1 MAMTSEDL
9 NKYLFQQLSSIAMG
23 PVSRTSDADMALQIL
38 KNSSVDFSNVWNM
51 ANAQAPQKK
60 PSGDHTSLFGHIIDI
75 INRPLYATA
84 GFAKGTLDAVENK
97 HLNLGNVLGAVPGAL
112 EAGAEGA
119 AKGFTGQD
127 KHTWSELLNS
137 TGQMPDNPVAKFGI
151 GFAADMLGDPLSY
164 VPVGGIAKAG
174 VRTGLRAAGKDI
186 PTFFLP
192 KAEKVALKAQR
203 TAQARA
209 GLSKLRDRTPIVPEN
224 QTPNAFQ
231 FLSDQ
236 AAKTTEGIPG
246 SLIFRAGREIPPPPP
261 RSLLGGAAEPALES
275 VSKGA
280 EIQNLGNV
288 LKNGLPEKLP
298 KAVNMPVGKVGE
310 ESPLAFINKGAN
322 AEKAFKGIMN
332 EAEQKWAKAAKKY
345 GLREDAKPQYIK
357 QFLEHASKRSNLN
370 PSTRALLAAAK
381 ASEDAPVVSTALDQ
395 AVRNAGTASQFLSE
409 QSAKL
414 IQHTFNEDA
423 KQVFKANNV
432 SNAAQKTYNDLLGNV
447 LATQRG
453 KPLTVL
459 EKAGTKL
466 NIPVSS
472 TTAKPLR
479 SVNKGRF
486 LKYGTELPTAPKA
499 GSFNLGSS
507 NQGKRIFSF
516 DKVLQ
521 SASRADADKIVNSIE
536 RPAPK
541 TGVSEAAQGME
552 QGTKTGGL
560 RFSSSPKN
568 AIPIPSVSEQAVRS
582 GRGVF
587 GPINDQLTKAIN
599 ERLTTPILKLK
610 PGERLDELT
619 AVQGVIARFAT
630 FMGQGD
636 LRPLV
641 LDNMASAT
649 ARANK
654 RIQALENAFKGH
666 SDQEMIEA
674 WDLARGAKPRELA
687 TSPAVSNLADTM
699 LQQMEKYFRSRLVP
713 ERFAKGNSVA
723 MRSGMMMKDLNKALN
738 RYKVPFQFT
747 NGAATDP
754 ITHAPISYE
763 KGSNWLISWETHIPK
778 NARDLKGFMFGL
790 QSAVDNVIGQ
800 YSFIDDVAY
809 RLGSRVKDGARNVK
823 VLHPRL
829 ADHFFDRET
838 ADQLSTALKTMN
850 DFYSPKS
857 PIMKFFRSAITTW
870 KTGVTIYSPR
880 HHIANFIG
888 DAYLAWIGGVN
899 NPDVFRKAAKVLLAN
914 KGQYKDLASV
924 EELVGSNALKKR
936 ITGPGETYRLGK
948 NKSGFAFDTKDVYI
962 AAFNYGL
969 LQGAKQIE
977 DLAGSGFRMPI
988 KPFGGKLHN
997 AVTHFAEAREH
1008 YVRLAHFIDAIQKST
1023 GHNPAQIFENAAH
1036 EVRKWHPDG
1045 MDLTREEQALRTYLI
1060 PFYSW
1065 SRKSIP
1071 LLVEGAAMN
1080 PHKAFTV
1087 YANMNYNVQQALGIQ
1102 GTSPENPLPA
1112 DQLFPSWLREDNTP
1126 VLGKPG
1132 MGGLAGFLGSLG
1144 RQKVDQNGNPLNAYT
1159 LGGPT
1164 NPMQDL
1170 FNQFGGFTPGGTTEG
1185 VMSSLNPFLR
1195 IPLELNRGK
1204 QYHGNIPI
1212 IDKTDYA
1219 TDQIPL
1225 VNQFA
1230 RMTNLSPLSGKT
1242 GKASLYGV
1250 GNREATLNYFTD
1262 SNLTGSGPYISMEE
1276 KRQKKI
1282 DNEKYRQFAASL
1294 GHPIKKQGTVPWWI
1308 IALYNQRQGN

>member
-9 NKYLFQQLSSIAMG
+9 NKYLFQQLSSIAMR
-23 PVSRTSDADMALQIL
+23 PVSRTSDADMAMQIL

-51 ANAQAPQKK
+51 AGAQAPKKK

-84 GFAKGTLDAVENK
+84 GFAKGTEDFAKN
-97 HLNLGNVLGAVPGAL
+97 NDINIGNIFGKLPGAL

-127 KHTWSELLNS
+127 KHTWSQLLND
-137 TGQMPDNPVAKFGI
+137 TGEMPDNPVAKFGI

-174 VRTGLRAAGKDI
+174 VRAGLKAAGKDI

-209 GLSKLRDRTPIVPEN
+209 GLSKLAEDAPIVPSN
-224 QTPNAFQ
+224 QTPKAFQ
-231 FLSDQ
+231 FL
-236 AAKTTEGIPG
+236 T
-246 SLIFRAGREIPPPPP
+246 
-261 RSLLGGAAEPALES
+261 
-275 VSKGA
+275 
-280 EIQNLGNV
+280 N
-288 LKNGLPEKLP
+288 
-298 KAVNMPVGKVGE
+298 
-310 ESPLAFINKGAN
+310 
-322 AEKAFKGIMN
+322 
-332 EAEQKWAKAAKKY
+332 
-345 GLREDAKPQYIK
+345 
-357 QFLEHASKRSNLN
+357 
-370 PSTRALLAAAK
+370 AAAK
-381 ASEDAPVVSTALDQ
+381 AESDAPTPVPLKPGDLASPIGNAERARQGLPTGFSLPPPSLPQSMVRGSAQPLEELALNSEKAAPKLDDLFRNVKDVSGDIPKATGKMTPNVFAKALQDAPVVSTALDQ

-414 IQHTFNEDA
+414 VGHNFNSDA
-423 KQVFKANNV
+423 RAIFKANEV
-432 SNAAQKTYNDLLGNV
+432 SPAAQKTYNEMLGSV

-453 KPLTVL
+453 KPLTIL

-466 NIPVSS
+466 TIPVSS
-472 TTAKPLR
+472 TSAKTLR

-486 LKYGTELPTAPKA
+486 MKYGTELPTAPKA
-499 GSFNLGSS
+499 GNFNLGKS
-507 NQGKRIFSF
+507 NVGKRIFSF

-541 TGVSEAAQGME
+541 TGVSEASQAME
-552 QGTKTGGL
+552 QGTRTGSL
-560 RFSSSPKN
+560 RLPASPKN
-568 AIPIPSVSEQAVRS
+568 AIPIPSVSESAVRS

-674 WDLARGAKPRELA
+674 WDLARGAKPRQLA

-723 MRSGMMMKDLNKALN
+723 MRSGMMMADLNKALD
-738 RYKVPFQFT
+738 RYKVPFHFT
-747 NGAATDP
+747 DGAATDP

-778 NARDLKGFMFGL
+778 NARDLKTFMFGL

-888 DAYLAWIGGVN
+888 DSYLAWIGGVN

-969 LQGAKQIE
+969 LQGAKQVE

-988 KPFGGKLHN
+988 KPFGGKLHG
-997 AVTHFAEAREH
+997 AVTHFAEGREH

-1087 YANMNYNVQQALGIQ
+1087 YANMNYNAQQALGIQ

-1112 DQLFPSWLREDNTP
+1112 DQLFPSWLRENNTP

-1144 RQKVDQNGNPLNAYT
+1144 RQKVDDKGNPLNAYT
-1159 LGGPT
+1159 LAGPT

-1170 FNQFGGFTPGGTTEG
+1170 FEQFGGFTPGGIGEG
-1185 VMSSLNPFLR
+1185 VMSSVNPFLR

-1212 IDKTDYA
+1212 IDKSDYA

-1242 GKASLYGV
+1242 GKAELYGV
-1250 GNREATLNYFTD
+1250 GNREATLNYFLD
-1262 SNLTGSGPYISMEE
+1262 SNITGSGPYISMEE

-1282 DNEKYRQFAASL
+1282 DNKKYRAFAESL
-1294 GHPIKKQGTVPWWI
+1294 GHPIKKQGEVPWWI
-1308 IALYNQRQGN
+1308 IALYNQRQGS